1 MFNFL
6 HSFHFMKKKKSINL
20 QKLKYSRYSWDIILK
35 ITKEQRIHLFI
46 SIKYRSPTF
55 PSFNIF
61 TRSVSLKFSE
71 NLVNRSARI
80 FFPPIAKRER
90 EEEREKGGKKRGKG
104 GSGFLR
110 SVPFNYP
117 SVFYFKKPP
126 PPFSRTMTF
135 RIPLAING

>member
-1 MFNFL
+1 MFLGYYIKDNERTKN
-6 HSFHFMKKKKSINL
+6 SF
-20 QKLKYSRYSWDIILK
+20 
-35 ITKEQRIHLFI
+35 IHLNKI
-46 SIKYRSPTF
+46 SIPNIPLFQHIYTF
-55 PSFNIF
+55 RFVKIF
-61 TRSVSLKFSE
+61 RKSREPVSAYLFSSYSKE
-71 NLVNRSARI
+71 R
-80 FFPPIAKRER
+80 KRR
-90 EEEREKGGKKRGKG
+90 REREKGGKKRGKG